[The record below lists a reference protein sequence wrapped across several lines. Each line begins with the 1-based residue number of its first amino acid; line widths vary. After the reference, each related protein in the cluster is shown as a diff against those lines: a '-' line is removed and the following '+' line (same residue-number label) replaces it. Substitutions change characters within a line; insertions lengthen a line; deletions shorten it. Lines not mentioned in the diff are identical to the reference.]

1 MDFLAIL
8 KALQRKLWVLISIP
22 IITVVC
28 AFFFISSMDKKYKS
42 TAQIA
47 TGFTTDD
54 AVKLNDG
61 SSNPFEISTNF
72 INIIESMN
80 SVPVLSL
87 VSYRLV
93 LHDLEDPTPHR
104 SFQSGKDSEV
114 NIEEEKFVWAKEEF
128 KKRLDEF
135 RPLNSV
141 DDNDRLLYEILKGYE
156 YDYESIVEKL
166 WIRRVSTS
174 DFISVDFTS
183 ENAFLSA
190 LAVNAVCEE
199 FIRYNKALKVDRSS
213 ESIEF
218 LEDLMTEKKKILEER
233 TSKLNEYKVSNN
245 VYNYGAESESKISLI
260 ADYELNK
267 ENESKKINGLELS
280 LTSLEQKIQGYGK
293 VNQQEVLQVNQ
304 RIIDLRRKISD
315 LNSQGSEV
323 NKIEINQFR
332 DELQLEVSRLESI
345 NKGQVADDL
354 KQLEKERDQLKL
366 ELKISQANLNSIE
379 QSLRKMKYDV
389 SGFASKEAT
398 LADLDRNVKFAA
410 DDYVSVQDKYNTA
423 KNKAL
428 VIGSS
433 IRQTLQ
439 GQPSYEAEPSKALLL
454 MALAGIGSFTLC
466 VLVFVGIEYLDFS
479 IKILA
484 RLDRLTGLKSIGSIN
499 LIKTKEF
506 NLRSIFLE
514 KKLDKESEIFV
525 HFLRKLRYEVQSSKN
540 KVFLI
545 TSTQVGAGK
554 SFLIVCLSYTLSLIN
569 KRVLIIDTNFRHNSL
584 TKLLLDKNE
593 NVKLLKKGSFGD
605 EEKLN
610 EDNAINVKKENDS
623 GFDFDESRKKSN
635 NQFNT
640 DSSTNGK
647 RHTNDGNS
655 IIHNTEFNGVDIIGN
670 IGGKDSPSEILAGRD
685 FKEVIDNLITQ
696 YDYIL
701 MEGPSLNEYSDTK
714 ELIDYSDRVI
724 TVFGAET
731 TINNRDK
738 ESVQYLKSIKG
749 KLLGTVLNKVQLKDL
764 SV

>member
-22 IITVVC
+22 IIAVVC

-93 LHDLEDPTPHR
+93 LHDLENPTPYR

-128 KKRLDEF
+128 KKRLEEF

-156 YDYESIVEKL
+156 YDYESMVEKL

-245 VYNYGAESESKISLI
+245 VYNYGAESESKITLI

-345 NKGQVADDL
+345 NKGQVADDV

-554 SFLIVCLSYTLSLIN
+554 SFLIICLSYTLSLIN

-610 EDNAINVKKENDS
+610 EDNTINVKKENGS